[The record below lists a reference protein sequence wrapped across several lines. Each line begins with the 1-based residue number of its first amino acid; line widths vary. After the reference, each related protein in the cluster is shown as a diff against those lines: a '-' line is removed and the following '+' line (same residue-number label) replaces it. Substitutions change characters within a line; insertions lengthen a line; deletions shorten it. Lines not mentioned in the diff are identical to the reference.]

1 MPQCDAQPG
10 IDDELDEQQEQPKKR
25 DFKEVNANRT
35 ATKMAAALGVSRS
48 DYERWKPGKKAAA
61 VMAKAEP
68 VKAHGGQREGAGRKA
83 EVKEDNQGSEST
95 LIEEP
100 KKQKRDSASPQGIHT
115 QRTGFGNPAT
125 YRQAKKVVEQGTP
138 ILIISAWCYSNPHIL
153 TTYGIGRHARSLRNH
168 PVHTACQ
175 YRASG
180 GNQFHMVCRLGKR
193 QAHQDRTNG
202 PLHEQEAVGRDSV
215 RVIRSAA
222 PMDEPRAVGLHTAR
236 ACGV

>member
-35 ATKMAAALGVSRS
+35 ATKMAAALGVSRA

-100 KKQKRDSASPQGIHT
+100 KKQKRDSAYLAARIKRDRPNMTKTKSARNSHPANWLREPGNLSPSQEGS
-115 QRTGFGNPAT
+115 RA
-125 YRQAKKVVEQGTP
+125 
-138 ILIISAWCYSNPHIL
+138 
-153 TTYGIGRHARSLRNH
+153 RHAHSNYL
-168 PVHTACQ
+168 
-175 YRASG
+175 G
-180 GNQFHMVCRLGKR
+180 MVLF
-193 QAHQDRTNG
+193 
-202 PLHEQEAVGRDSV
+202 
-215 RVIRSAA
+215 
-222 PMDEPRAVGLHTAR
+222 
-236 ACGV
+236 